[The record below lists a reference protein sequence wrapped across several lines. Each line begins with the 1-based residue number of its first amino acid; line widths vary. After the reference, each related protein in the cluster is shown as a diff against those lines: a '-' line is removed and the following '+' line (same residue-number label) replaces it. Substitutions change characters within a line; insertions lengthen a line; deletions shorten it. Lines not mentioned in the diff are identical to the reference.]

1 MAAGA
6 AGDIKPADA
15 VLAHVAERHGPIGS
29 SRLVIAAAVRSDAR
43 HRA

>member
-6 AGDIKPADA
+6 AGDFKPADA
-15 VLAHVAERHGPIGS
+15 VLAHIASVMGRIGS
-29 SRLVIAAAVRSDAR
+29 SRLVIAAALRSGAR